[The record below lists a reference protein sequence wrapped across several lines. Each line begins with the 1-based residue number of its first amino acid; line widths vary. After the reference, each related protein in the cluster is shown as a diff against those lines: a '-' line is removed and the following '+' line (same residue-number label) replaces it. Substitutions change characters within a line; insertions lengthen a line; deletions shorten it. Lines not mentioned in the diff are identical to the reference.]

1 MDRLDYQP
9 EDFKQ
14 WFGRFVTTPRHEL
27 DIAPAQPPYDQ
38 DEIVDALMEGAVL
51 TRLGGLRVLRVGDN
65 VFINS
70 ERLEMANAE
79 AADALC
85 RYTII
90 GKKELGEALQDSAF
104 VTELTELIN
113 QGYWFFNE

>member
-1 MDRLDYQP
+1 
-9 EDFKQ
+9 
-14 WFGRFVTTPRHEL
+14 
-27 DIAPAQPPYDQ
+27 
-38 DEIVDALMEGAVL
+38 MEGAVL

>member
-1 MDRLDYQP
+1 
-9 EDFKQ
+9 
-14 WFGRFVTTPRHEL
+14 
-27 DIAPAQPPYDQ
+27 
-38 DEIVDALMEGAVL
+38 MEGAVL

-90 GKKELGEALQDSAF
+90 GKKRVGRGTTGF
-104 VTELTELIN
+104 GFRHGIN
-113 QGYWFFNE
+113 RID